1 MDCLSNHLFWFG
13 RMERRRSPARPPGG
27 RCLGRRTSGA
37 WPPTPPR
44 PCLLT
49 SVPQPSPRPPLPWER
64 FRVMVSLTRDL
75 WHPRS
80 HVRVCSAHVSP
91 RGASQFRRCV
101 KTCHSIRRYSHE
113 EHDRNR
119 GKRPA
124 SSDQVQLF
132 CTTKRD
138 EWVSEVCWAWSQGFQ
153 CHKGGSPST
162 WLHRHG
168 NLYVAPYL
176 VFRVFSS
183 SPSLSNHFP
192 DDVPFTTSILSLGT
206 TLQMQAFRAK
216 FLWSAKQS
224 WVRVRKTQK
233 SLFWTY
239 DPLVLEIS
247 GFFLMG
253 ALK

>member
-1 MDCLSNHLFWFG
+1 MDCLSNHLFWSG
-13 RMERRRSPARPPGG
+13 RMELRHSPARPPGG

-37 WPPTPPR
+37 WPLTPPR

-101 KTCHSIRRYSHE
+101 KTCHSIRRYSLE

-138 EWVSEVCWAWSQGFQ
+138 EWVGEVCWAWSQGFQ
-153 CHKGGSPST
+153 CHKGGSLST

-176 VFRVFSS
+176 VQRRSCSEFLVQAHLFLIISLMMFPSQRQFSAEGIHYS
-183 SPSLSNHFP
+183 CKLSEPNFSDLP
-192 DDVPFTTSILSLGT
+192 NK
-206 TLQMQAFRAK
+206 A
-216 FLWSAKQS
+216 
-224 WVRVRKTQK
+224 VR
-233 SLFWTY
+233 
-239 DPLVLEIS
+239 
-247 GFFLMG
+247 
-253 ALK
+253 